1 MKIHQN
7 MPFQSKLN
15 LTSKYLEDTKDE
27 KFEQSTLKESAHRE
41 NVSWIIIAEMV
52 SHFSVSEWACF
63 EFRRIETQQIKSW
76 AVV

>member
-1 MKIHQN
+1 MRIWFFENDPAYSLRKIHQN

-41 NVSWIIIAEMV
+41 NVS
-52 SHFSVSEWACF
+52 
-63 EFRRIETQQIKSW
+63 
-76 AVV
+76 